1 MKHLKNN
8 NETYFSH
15 LLFASKVGLTLI
27 FRGWLFI
34 FHAIFPI
41 GEILERWNLEDTL
54 QKLQEW
60 NEYTKIRNLKK

>member
-1 MKHLKNN
+1 MQHLKNN

-15 LLFASKVGLTLI
+15 LLFASKIGLTLL

-41 GEILERWNLEDTL
+41 GNIPKRWNIENTL
-54 QKLQEW
+54 QKLYEW
-60 NEYTKIRNLKK
+60 NEYTEKRLQ